1 MLIYILGQSVNVL
14 WTSYIMM
21 AAWELF
27 IPITGKT
34 FYENPDTLVALLCG
48 MATIFVF
55 SYLVRFYITL
65 KEDECINMISYY
77 RFH

>member
-1 MLIYILGQSVNVL
+1 
-14 WTSYIMM
+14 M

-34 FYENPDTLVALLCG
+34 FYENPDTMVALICC

-55 SYLVRFYITL
+55 SYLVRRICL
-65 KEDECINMISYY
+65 KEDKSALLFNYF

>member
-1 MLIYILGQSVNVL
+1 
-14 WTSYIMM
+14 M

-34 FYENPDTLVALLCG
+34 FYENPDTMVALICC

-55 SYLVRFYITL
+55 SYLVRFEIHLKDKSTL
-65 KEDECINMISYY
+65 
-77 RFH
+77 

>member
-1 MLIYILGQSVNVL
+1 MFIHILGQSVNVL

-34 FYENPDTLVALLCG
+34 FYENPDTTVALICC

-55 SYLVRFYITL
+55 SYLVRFEIILTGENFDYI
-65 KEDECINMISYY
+65 II
-77 RFH
+77 